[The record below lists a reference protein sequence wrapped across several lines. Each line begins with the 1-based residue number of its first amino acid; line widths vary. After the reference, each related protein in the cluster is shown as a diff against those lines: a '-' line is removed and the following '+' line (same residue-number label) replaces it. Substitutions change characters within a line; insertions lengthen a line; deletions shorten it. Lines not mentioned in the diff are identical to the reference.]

1 MTTEH
6 KDGSHDTRRKV
17 MSARHSTKLA
27 VIATICVIALT
38 AGGAALARTPGQ
50 SDATASTAPLY
61 GRVLSLGDLPGF
73 WSVACPVAVT
83 SAERWAMHS
92 GSADELASNGFLNG
106 LREPLRSANAAI
118 LGWSVV
124 AQFRSAAGAQRE
136 ARSDLDQARTLGGA
150 YLQFTVPGIAG
161 SHGYL
166 TPNGST
172 TQITILF
179 TEGRFQYLLEI
190 TGANTSD
197 VVAMRGRLSKA
208 AGTLFSRGSTR

>member
-27 VIATICVIALT
+27 LIATTCVIALT

-50 SDATASTAPLY
+50 PNATTSTAPLY

-83 SAERWAMHS
+83 SPGQWAMHS
-92 GSADELASNGFLNG
+92 GSAHGLAGNGFLNG

-118 LGWSVV
+118 RGSSVV

-136 ARSDLDQARTLGGA
+136 ALFELNQARTMGGA
-150 YLQFTVPGIAG
+150 YSQFTVPGIAG

-166 TPNGST
+166 LPNGST
-172 TQITILF
+172 SQIAIVF
-179 TEGRFQYLLEI
+179 TKGRFQYMLEI
-190 TGANTSD
+190 TGAHTSD
-197 VVAMRGRLSKA
+197 VAALRGRLSKA
-208 AGTLFSRGSTR
+208 AGMLFSRGSTR